1 MKKQLL
7 FIRHQTQ
14 KCYSP
19 TGEFASQLSPALFS
33 LSAGHSREPRGR
45 IWTEQITLFTR
56 KPLRSSNP
64 NKHRRD
70 EKSAPDLL
78 GSQQHKV
85 PQARALSTEVWQ
97 RPSLLL
103 IRKNKIPLRCQHHTH
118 AAVTPDFDGLRHTT
132 NSYLVRMCI
141 MGGTGKGKDSLNAQI
156 PALEMEGMQLAFAI
170 WQPLHTVVLLTT
182 LT

>member
-33 LSAGHSREPRGR
+33 LSAGHSREPREESELSKSPYSLGNLYDPPTQ
-45 IWTEQITLFTR
+45 INTE
-56 KPLRSSNP
+56 
-64 NKHRRD
+64 
-70 EKSAPDLL
+70 EKSAPGLL

-103 IRKNKIPLRCQHHTH
+103 IRKNQIPLRCQHHTH

-132 NSYLVRMCI
+132 NSYFVRMCI

-156 PALEMEGMQLAFAI
+156 PALEMEGMQLAFAT

>member
-1 MKKQLL
+1 M
-7 FIRHQTQ
+7 R
-14 KCYSP
+14 KCTCSRGKVKWRSNCSSP
-19 TGEFASQLSPALFS
+19 TTKLKNATARQEEFASQLSPALFS

-56 KPLRSSNP
+56 KPLQSSNP

-70 EKSAPDLL
+70 EKSAPGFL

-85 PQARALSTEVWQ
+85 PQARALSREVWQ

-103 IRKNKIPLRCQHHTH
+103 IRKDKIPLRCQHHTH
-118 AAVTPDFDGLRHTT
+118 AAVTPDFNGLRHTT
-132 NSYLVRMCI
+132 NSYSVRMCI

-156 PALEMEGMQLAFAI
+156 PAL
-170 WQPLHTVVLLTT
+170 
-182 LT
+182 